1 MFCIISKVVWLLWP
15 RRGPYRNKIFRWSF
29 AAKAVLS
36 MLLLGRVSSGLCWVA
51 ELESPS
57 PRGKPGIR
65 NTKRRMD
72 LLSGS
77 NVVLCWKLGNMKRH
91 AV

>member
-1 MFCIISKVVWLLWP
+1 MLCIMSRMVWLLWP
-15 RRGPYRNKIFRWSF
+15 RKGPCRNKIFRWSLVS
-29 AAKAVLS
+29 KAVLS
-36 MLLLGRVSSGLCWVA
+36 MLLLGCVSSGLCWVA
-51 ELESPS
+51 DLEFPS

-77 NVVLCWKLGNMKRH
+77 NVVLCWKLGTMKRH